1 MGWRRYRARNLRKEL
16 KLAAAK
22 VAAQERERA
31 AAVLSRPTH
40 ANATVFTLACQ
51 FDLLLCARLAVP
63 APR

>member
-31 AAVLSRPTH
+31 AAVLSRPTQGQRLCLH
-40 ANATVFTLACQ
+40 CEYFLESEVLFPCQ
-51 FDLLLCARLAVP
+51 FDL
-63 APR
+63 